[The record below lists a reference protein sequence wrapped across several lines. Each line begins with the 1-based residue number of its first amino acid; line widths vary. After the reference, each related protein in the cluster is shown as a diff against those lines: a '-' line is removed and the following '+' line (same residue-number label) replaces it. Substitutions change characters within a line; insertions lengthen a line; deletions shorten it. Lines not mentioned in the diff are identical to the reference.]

1 MQEAPH
7 LGASE
12 SLRLRREVPRQA
24 GEDGEA
30 RGEDGEGTEERGAV
44 WQPFAPSCS
53 RPGVLC
59 WVLKANPA

>member
-24 GEDGEA
+24 GEDGE
-30 RGEDGEGTEERGAV
+30 GTEERRAV

-53 RPGVLC
+53 RPGVLY